1 MTHARML
8 GMCRRIGQYKHMPD
22 LPQGG
27 ATVSAAR
34 RRVSWGR
41 LLLAVV
47 VVALAVVI
55 VKTWSRTS
63 ASASAASGAWFAPYV
78 DLTLT
83 PPFEFETLDTDVVD
97 DLMLAFVVADPD
109 DPCLATWGGYYDP
122 EEAATTL
129 DLDRRLERFRAAG
142 GQVALSF
149 GGLLNSE
156 LATVCTDADDLRD
169 AYGSIIDRYQVNT
182 IDLDIEG
189 AALADTEAAAR
200 RAEAFAS
207 LQQEAVADD
216 RSLAVWLTLPTT
228 PTGLPAEAVAVV
240 DAMLVADVDL
250 AGVNLMTMNF
260 GPQEAGTNLDMV
272 ATTETAV
279 AAVNRQL
286 RSAYERAGLSLSG
299 DQIWAKIGI
308 TPMAGENDDVGNVV
322 DLDAALALRDY
333 AVDRGLA
340 RVSLWSI
347 NRDQPCGDNRSER
360 MSPLCSSVDQQV
372 LAFSSTFAELPGD
385 MTDAAAVVTVERDAV
400 DDDPATSP
408 YPIWNESKGY
418 QAGKKVVWH
427 REVYEA
433 KWWTS
438 GQQPDA
444 PVVNEWETPWRY
456 VGPVLEGELPPT
468 TTTLP
473 TGTYPEWE
481 PKKIYDEGDMVL
493 LKGVPYRAKWWN
505 QGSPPN
511 MEVMTEFDTPWEQL
525 GLPDG
530 W

>member
-1 MTHARML
+1 M
-8 GMCRRIGQYKHMPD
+8 
-22 LPQGG
+22 
-27 ATVSAAR
+27 
-34 RRVSWGR
+34 SWGR

-47 VVALAVVI
+47 VVALAVVL
-55 VKTWSRTS
+55 VKTVRRTTAE
-63 ASASAASGAWFAPYV
+63 ASTSSGAWFAPYV

-83 PPFEFETLDTDVVD
+83 PPFEFETLDTEVID

-109 DPCLATWGGYYDP
+109 DPCVPTWGGFYDVD
-122 EEAATTL
+122 EASTAL

-149 GGLLNSE
+149 GGALNSE
-156 LATVCTDADDLRD
+156 LATVCTDADDLQA
-169 AYGSIIDRYQVNT
+169 AYATMIDHYQVNT
-182 IDLDIEG
+182 VDMDIEG
-189 AALADTEAAAR
+189 AALTDTDASER
-200 RAEAFAS
+200 RAEALAA
-207 LQQEAVADD
+207 LQQAATEDD
-216 RSLAVWLTLPTT
+216 RSLAVWLTLPVT
-228 PTGLPAEAVAVV
+228 PAGLPAEAVAVV
-240 DAMLVADVDL
+240 DATLAAGVDL

-260 GPQEAGTNLDMV
+260 GPQSAGTNLDMV

-286 RSAYERAGLSLSG
+286 RSAYERAGITLSG
-299 DQIWAKIGI
+299 DQIWGKIGI

-322 DLDAALALRDY
+322 DVDAAKALHDW
-333 AVDRGLA
+333 ALERGLP

-347 NRDQPCGDNRSER
+347 NRDQPCGEKRSER
-360 MSPLCSSVDQQV
+360 MSPLCSSVEQQP
-372 LAFSSTFAELPGD
+372 LEFSSLFADLPGD
-385 MTDAAAVVTVERDAV
+385 MTDAAAAVTVEREAAT
-400 DDDPATSP
+400 DDPTTSP

-456 VGPVLEGELPPT
+456 VGPVLDGELPPT

-473 TGTYPEWE
+473 KGTYPEWD

-525 GLPDG
+525 GLPPG